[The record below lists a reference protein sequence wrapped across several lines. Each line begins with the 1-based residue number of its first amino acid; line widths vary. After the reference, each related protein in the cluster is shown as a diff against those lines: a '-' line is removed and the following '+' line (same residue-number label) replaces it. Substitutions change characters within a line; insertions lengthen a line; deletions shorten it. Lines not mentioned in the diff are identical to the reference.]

1 MHSTS
6 RLLIVDDH
14 QMLLDGIRALLQDVP
29 NFQIVAEAYNGLQ
42 ALEQLAK
49 HEIDIV
55 LTDISMPDMD
65 GIELT
70 KNIKKDYPNVK
81 VLALSMFSEQQTI
94 REMVDAGISGYI
106 LKNTGK
112 QELVGALTKIASG
125 GIFFGDEVTNE
136 MMRMMTQPEK
146 EQEKKTVVNLTFRER
161 EILKLIAKEYSN
173 IQIANELFI
182 SERTVETHR
191 KNIFRKT
198 NTKSIVGLIKYA
210 FEHQLIS

>member
-1 MHSTS
+1 MHAVT

-14 QMLLDGIRALLQDVP
+14 QMLIDGIKALLQEEP
-29 NFQIVAEAYNGLQ
+29 TFEIVAQAQNGIQ
-42 ALEQLAK
+42 ALEILKSNA
-49 HEIDIV
+49 IDIV
-55 LTDISMPDMD
+55 LTDISMPEMD

-70 KNIKKDYPNVK
+70 QKIKQDYPDVK
-81 VLALSMFSEQQTI
+81 ILALSMFSEKQMI
-94 REMVDAGISGYI
+94 REMVDAGVSGYI
-106 LKNTGK
+106 LKNTGRE
-112 QELVGALTKIASG
+112 ELVGALSKIASG

-136 MMRMMTQPEK
+136 MMRMMTD
-146 EQEKKTVVNLTFRER
+146 QEKSELKKEIVNLTFRER

-173 IQIANELFI
+173 SKIAEELFI

-210 FEHQLIS
+210 IEHKLV

>member
-1 MHSTS
+1 MLLPT

-14 QMLLDGIRALLQDVP
+14 QMLLDGIRALLHDEP
-29 NFQIVAEAYNGLQ
+29 NFKIVAEAHNGLR
-42 ALEQLAK
+42 ALEELQK
-49 HEIDIV
+49 TEVDIV
-55 LTDISMPDMD
+55 LTDISMPDMN

-70 KNIKKDYPNVK
+70 QKIKVDFPNIK
-81 VLALSMFSEQQTI
+81 VLTLSMFSEKQMI
-94 REMVDAGISGYI
+94 REMIDAGVSGYI

-112 QELVGALTKIASG
+112 EELVGALTKIASG
-125 GIFFGDEVTNE
+125 GIYFGDEVTNE
-136 MMRMMTQPEK
+136 MMRMMTDQDRAM
-146 EQEKKTVVNLTFRER
+146 EKKESVTLTFRER

-173 IQIANELFI
+173 VQIAEELFI

-210 FEHQLIS
+210 YEYNLI